1 MAEIL
6 HGVYPEPKDQTLR
19 FTQGDRRRRVQ
30 NDRRRVQNDRRR
42 VQNDKHG
49 ISLIATQSLMGEGQG
64 EKCCNPSVRGDGI
77 CRSARNV
84 IENLIKQMFQIFIGK
99 GNDRYHQ

>member
-30 NDRRRVQNDRRR
+30 NDRRRVQND
-42 VQNDKHG
+42 KHG
-49 ISLIATQSLMGEGQG
+49 ISLITTQSLKGE
-64 EKCCNPSVRGDGI
+64 ESFL
-77 CRSARNV
+77 
-84 IENLIKQMFQIFIGK
+84 EN
-99 GNDRYHQ
+99 

>member
-30 NDRRRVQNDRRR
+30 ND
-42 VQNDKHG
+42 KHG
-49 ISLIATQSLMGEGQG
+49 ISLITTQSLKGE
-64 EKCCNPSVRGDGI
+64 ESFL
-77 CRSARNV
+77 
-84 IENLIKQMFQIFIGK
+84 EN
-99 GNDRYHQ
+99 